1 MKLDEFAFFN
11 QQLAAMLR
19 DGIPLESALGQ
30 LCASMRRGDLRDEL
44 ERLRADLAN
53 GVPIKD
59 SLAKRKLP
67 RFYVQMIQ
75 VGIQSNNL
83 PGVLTLVADYY
94 GSANLIWTR
103 LKGLMVYPVVLLGG
117 LLGVSIIMAFVLG
130 IMRNAFGD
138 MYHDLLEGKSLP
150 ALTAFYM
157 NYGGILF
164 WLPVIVVAIAFLAAA
179 SILALPSLR
188 QRWRWKL
195 PALREASLWQCAS
208 AMQLMLQGGCTMNQ
222 AIGLLRELEDGTPAA
237 EDLARWQQR
246 LGDGHA
252 QFQDFGAESR
262 VFPPLFLWIVGNARD
277 EPAEGFRQAAEIY
290 RRRAAYRMEAFL
302 YSVLPVSVIVMGLV
316 ILLQVSVF
324 VLAGF
329 LPMIS
334 ATGGLGS

>member
-44 ERLRADLAN
+44 EKLRADLAN
-53 GVPIKD
+53 GAPIKD
-59 SLAKRKLP
+59 ALTKRNLP
-67 RFYVQMIQ
+67 RFYVQMMQ

-103 LKGLMVYPVVLLGG
+103 LKGLMVYPVILLGG
-117 LLGVSIIMAFVLG
+117 LLGASIVIAFVLG
-130 IMRNAFGD
+130 IMRNAFRD
-138 MYHDLLEGKSLP
+138 TYNDLLEGKSLP
-150 ALTAFYM
+150 VLTALYIDH
-157 NYGGILF
+157 GGIIF
-164 WLPVIVVAIAFLAAA
+164 WSPVIVVGIAFIAAA
-179 SILALPSLR
+179 LVLALPSLR

-195 PALREASLWQCAS
+195 PAFREASLWQCAS

-222 AIGLLRELEDGTPAA
+222 AIGLLLELENGSPAA

-252 QFQDFGAESR
+252 RFQDIGAESR
-262 VFPPLFLWIVGNARD
+262 VFPPLFLWLVGNAHD

-290 RRRAAYRMEAFL
+290 RRRASHRIEAFL

-316 ILLQVSVF
+316 ILLQAAVF
-324 VLAGF
+324 VIAGF

-334 ATGGLGS
+334 VCGPLGS

>member
-30 LCASMRRGDLRDEL
+30 LCASMRRGDLRDDL
-44 ERLRADLAN
+44 EKLRADLAN

-59 SLAKRKLP
+59 ALAKRTLP
-67 RFYVQMIQ
+67 RFYVQMMQ

-94 GSANLIWTR
+94 ASANLIWTR
-103 LKGLMVYPVVLLGG
+103 LKGLMVYPVILLGG
-117 LLGVSIIMAFVLG
+117 LLCVSIVVAFVLEA
-130 IMRNAFGD
+130 MLNAVR
-138 MYHDLLEGKSLP
+138 DLYEGTSLP
-150 ALTAFYM
+150 ALTLMYFEH
-157 NYGGILF
+157 GGILF
-164 WLPVIVVAIAFLAAA
+164 WSPVIVVAIAFVAAA
-179 SILALPSLR
+179 LVLTLPTLR

-195 PALREASLWQCAS
+195 PAFREASLWQCAS

-222 AIGLLRELEDGTPAA
+222 AIGLLRELEDGSPAA

-252 QFQDFGAESR
+252 QFQDIGAESR

-290 RRRAAYRMEAFL
+290 RRRASYRMEAFL
-302 YSVLPVSVIVMGLV
+302 YSVLPVSVIAMGLI
-316 ILLQVSVF
+316 ILLQAAVF
-324 VLAGF
+324 AIAGF
-329 LPMIS
+329 LPMIRVI
-334 ATGGLGS
+334 TPLGS

>member
-59 SLAKRKLP
+59 ALAKRKLP

-103 LKGLMVYPVVLLGG
+103 LKGLMVYPVILLGG
-117 LLGVSIIMAFVLG
+117 LLGVSIVMAIVLNV
-130 IMRNAFGD
+130 MRNGFRD
-138 MYHDLLEGKSLP
+138 MYMSESRALP
-150 ALTAFYM
+150 VLTELYM
-157 NYGGILF
+157 DHGGIIF
-164 WLPVIVVAIAFLAAA
+164 WSPVTVVAIAFIAAA
-179 SILALPSLR
+179 SILALPSFR

-195 PALREASLWQCAS
+195 PAFREASLWQCAS

-222 AIGLLRELEDGTPAA
+222 AIGLLRELEDGTPAS

-252 QFQDFGAESR
+252 QFQDIGADSR

-290 RRRAAYRMEAFL
+290 RRRASHRMEVFL
-302 YSVLPVSVIVMGLV
+302 YSALPVSVIVMGLV
-316 ILLQVSVF
+316 ILLQAAVF
-324 VLAGF
+324 VIAGF
-329 LPMIS
+329 LPMIQV
-334 ATGGLGS
+334 LGSLG